1 MKYSE
6 AREYLIQIKEH
17 LNLESLEQALNLVI
31 ANAEKFEKIKEI
43 SITKEDF
50 YENLKKIIEEIT
62 EQ

>member
-1 MKYSE
+1 
-6 AREYLIQIKEH
+6 
-17 LNLESLEQALNLVI
+17 LNLVI